1 VEGAGEGVAVAPQVR
16 AGHGCLLLAPIS
28 TQRIGPQSQASS

>member
-1 VEGAGEGVAVAPQVR
+1 LPEVTALPAAVAFRSQVVR
-16 AGHGCLLLAPIS
+16 LLLAPIS